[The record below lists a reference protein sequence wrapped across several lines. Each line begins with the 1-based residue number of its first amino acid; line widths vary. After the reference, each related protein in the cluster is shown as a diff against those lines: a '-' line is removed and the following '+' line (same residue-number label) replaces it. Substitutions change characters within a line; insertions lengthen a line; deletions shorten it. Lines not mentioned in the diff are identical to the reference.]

1 MHTMTR
7 TRTIA
12 AGALMAGLLGLS
24 ACSGGSDGEGDDA
37 VHDAVDGT
45 ATGASIE
52 ATGGDDSYEERLTPV
67 ASIRNATDVRVEGDD
82 AWVTVPTEST
92 SATAVLDC
100 LQLLP
105 ARQDGESLTV
115 IYADGV
121 EELCEWPDDHLDEGG
136 R

>member
-1 MHTMTR
+1 MDTTTR

-12 AGALMAGLLGLS
+12 AGALTAGLLGLS

-37 VHDAVDGT
+37 VNDAVTGAD
-45 ATGASIE
+45 TGASIE

-92 SATAVLDC
+92 SATAMLDC

-105 ARQDGESLTV
+105 ARQDGETLTV
-115 IYADGV
+115 IYSDGV
-121 EELCEWPDDHLDEGG
+121 EELCEWPDDHTDEGG